1 MHLTLAC
8 VQTNCGSDMAT
19 NIAALS
25 AMVRDAAAQGAQ
37 WVALPENTFLMEPP
51 GGARNTEYDF
61 AADAHPGVKAMQAL
75 ARELNV
81 WVLIGSVALAVDD
94 SGKRVNRS
102 LLVDAQGNITAGY
115 DKIHLF
121 DVDLG
126 NGERYAESARIL
138 PGDAAV
144 LAATPWG
151 KLGMSVCYD
160 VRFPHL
166 YRALA
171 QAGATLL
178 AVPAAFTEKTGQA
191 HWHTLLR
198 ARAIEN
204 GCFVIAPAQWGAHPG
219 NRRTYGH
226 SLVIDPWGEI
236 LLDGGEGT
244 GVHLATL
251 DLSRIGSARGRMPS
265 LAHDRPFHLREA

>member
-8 VQTNCGSDMAT
+8 VQTNCGSDMAA